1 MQDSTQ
7 PTTPPALP
15 FLQKR
20 IAALSVVGDNVWRIS
35 EPVLH
40 WMMEH
45 GDEDL
50 SHKALATLLAWA
62 ENQAWFIEWGNKTG
76 YFLLAEQ
83 ACHDLAKFKQAMKT
97 LPFESE
103 SQKRIVELALMTG
116 EVFNKPI
123 GMKIKNVFRMKR
135 QRHSRGKRR

>member
-1 MQDSTQ
+1 MNENQNTN
-7 PTTPPALP
+7 PPVPPALP
-15 FLQKR
+15 QKR
-20 IAALSVVGDNVWRIS
+20 IAALSVVGDNVWKIS

-50 SHKALATLLAWA
+50 SHKALATLLAWP
-62 ENQAWFIEWGNKTG
+62 ENQGWFIDWGNKTG

-83 ACHDLAKFKQAMKT
+83 ACHDLAKFKHALKT
-97 LPFESE
+97 IPIENE
-103 SQKRIVELALMTG
+103 AQKRILELALMTG
-116 EVFNKPI
+116 EEFNRPI
-123 GMKIKNVFRMKR
+123 GMKPHFIRKMKK